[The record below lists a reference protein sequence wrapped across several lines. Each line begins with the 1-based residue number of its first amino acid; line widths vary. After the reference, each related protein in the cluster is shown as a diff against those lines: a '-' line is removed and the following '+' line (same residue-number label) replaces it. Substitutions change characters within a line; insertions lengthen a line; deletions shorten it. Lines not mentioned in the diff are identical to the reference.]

1 MKNYQIYL
9 IFCIAVL
16 PAIFFRDFFFS
27 EMPFLF
33 AAEKLASSG
42 LLTPEV
48 KEMILPPAGN
58 LLTLSGVKSAT
69 GSFSVSA
76 VSLCALV
83 FSIINA
89 EIVYQIMARQF
100 SAKVGCISQ
109 WCFLLISLFAFF
121 NIRFDMILVFLL
133 LSVIGVCWLVY
144 RTISK
149 KGFALQTTSKELPK
163 PFRFFAYGV
172 FAIVFLLGLALP
184 KINRQMSPQTICK
197 KITALNEEE
206 NKITVVFCH
215 NIPNLKDFKLFLT
228 QPMSEI
234 KELNDLLAVYP
245 NSVLLFKENAG
256 ITSGLIIG
264 KKVERFGKYYL
275 VDLRY

>member
-69 GSFSVSA
+69 GSFPVSA

-89 EIVYQIMARQF
+89 EIIYQIMARQF
-100 SAKVGCISQ
+100 SGKVGRISQ
-109 WCFLLISLFAFF
+109 WCFLMISLFAFF

-149 KGFALQTTSKELPK
+149 KGFTLQTTSMELPK

-184 KINRQMSPQTICK
+184 KINRQMSPQTICDR
-197 KITALNEEE
+197 INELNEED
-206 NKITVVFCH
+206 NKINVVFCH
-215 NIPNLKDFKLFLT
+215 NIPNKKDFKLFLT

>member
-69 GSFSVSA
+69 GSFPVSA

-89 EIVYQIMARQF
+89 EIIYQIMARQF
-100 SAKVGCISQ
+100 SGKVGRISQ
-109 WCFLLISLFAFF
+109 WCFLMISLFAFF

-144 RTISK
+144 RNISK

-215 NIPNLKDFKLFLT
+215 NIPNKKDFKLFLS
-228 QPMSEI
+228 QPMDEI
-234 KELNDLLAVYP
+234 TELNDLLAVYP

>member
-69 GSFSVSA
+69 GSFPVSA

-89 EIVYQIMARQF
+89 EIIYQIMARQF
-100 SAKVGCISQ
+100 SGKVGRISQ

-264 KKVERFGKYYL
+264 KKAERFGKYYL

>member
-1 MKNYQIYL
+1 
-9 IFCIAVL
+9 
-16 PAIFFRDFFFS
+16 
-27 EMPFLF
+27 MPFLF

-69 GSFSVSA
+69 GSFPVSA
-76 VSLCALV
+76 VSLCTLV

-89 EIVYQIMARQF
+89 EIIYQIMARQF
-100 SAKVGCISQ
+100 SGKVGRISQ
-109 WCFLLISLFAFF
+109 WCFLMISLFAFF

>member
-69 GSFSVSA
+69 GSFPVSA

-89 EIVYQIMARQF
+89 EIIYQIMARQF
-100 SAKVGCISQ
+100 SGKVGLISQ
-109 WCFLLISLFAFF
+109 WCFLMISLFAFF

-149 KGFALQTTSKELPK
+149 KGFVLQTTSKELPK

>member
-69 GSFSVSA
+69 GSFPVSA
-76 VSLCALV
+76 VSLCTLV

-89 EIVYQIMARQF
+89 EIIYQIMARQF
-100 SAKVGCISQ
+100 SGKVGRISQ
-109 WCFLLISLFAFF
+109 WCFLMISLFAFF

>member
-100 SAKVGCISQ
+100 SAKVGRISQ
-109 WCFLLISLFAFF
+109 WCFLMISLFAFF

>member
-9 IFCIAVL
+9 FFCLAAL
-16 PAIFFRDFFFS
+16 PAIFLRDFSFS

-48 KEMILPPAGN
+48 KEMILPPIGN
-58 LLTLSGVKSAT
+58 ILTLSGVQSAS
-69 GSFSVSA
+69 GSFPVHA

-100 SAKVGCISQ
+100 SAKVGRISQ
-109 WCFLLISLFAFF
+109 WLFLLISLFAFF

-133 LSVIGVCWLVY
+133 LSFMGVCWLAY
-144 RTISK
+144 RHFSK
-149 KGFALQTTSKELPK
+149 KGFALQSTNTELSK
-163 PFRFFAYGV
+163 PFRFAAYGV

-184 KINRQMSPQTICK
+184 KLNRQISPQTICDR
-197 KITALNEEE
+197 INELNEED
-206 NKITVVFCH
+206 NKINVVFCH
-215 NIPNLKDFKLFLT
+215 NIPNKKDFKLFLS
-228 QPMSEI
+228 QPMDEI
-234 KELNDLLAVYP
+234 TELNDLLAVYP

>member
-69 GSFSVSA
+69 GSFPVSS

-89 EIVYQIMARQF
+89 EIIYQIMARQF
-100 SAKVGCISQ
+100 SGKVGRISQ

-149 KGFALQTTSKELPK
+149 KGFALQTTSMELPK

>member
-69 GSFSVSA
+69 GSFPVSA

-89 EIVYQIMARQF
+89 EIICQIMARQF
-100 SAKVGCISQ
+100 SGKVGRISQ
-109 WCFLLISLFAFF
+109 WCFLMISLFAFF

>member
-69 GSFSVSA
+69 GSFPVSA

-89 EIVYQIMARQF
+89 EIIYQIMARQF
-100 SAKVGCISQ
+100 SGKVGLISQ
-109 WCFLLISLFAFF
+109 WCFLMISLFAFF

>member
-16 PAIFFRDFFFS
+16 PAIFFRDFSFS

-69 GSFSVSA
+69 GSFPVSA
-76 VSLCALV
+76 ISLCALV

-89 EIVYQIMARQF
+89 EIIYQIMARQF
-100 SAKVGCISQ
+100 SGKVGRISQ

-149 KGFALQTTSKELPK
+149 KGFALQTTSMELPK
-163 PFRFFAYGV
+163 PFRFAAYGV

-184 KINRQMSPQTICK
+184 KLNRQMSPQTICDR
-197 KITALNEEE
+197 INELNEED
-206 NKITVVFCH
+206 NKINVVFCH

-245 NSVLLFKENAG
+245 NSILLFKENAG

>member
-1 MKNYQIYL
+1 
-9 IFCIAVL
+9 
-16 PAIFFRDFFFS
+16 
-27 EMPFLF
+27 
-33 AAEKLASSG
+33 
-42 LLTPEV
+42 V
-48 KEMILPPAGN
+48 KERILPPAGN

-69 GSFSVSA
+69 GSFPVSA

-89 EIVYQIMARQF
+89 EIIYQIMARQF
-100 SAKVGCISQ
+100 SGKVGRISQ
-109 WCFLLISLFAFF
+109 WCFLMISLFAFF

-215 NIPNLKDFKLFLT
+215 NIPNKKDFKLFLS
-228 QPMSEI
+228 QPMDEI
-234 KELNDLLAVYP
+234 TELNDLLAVYP
-245 NSVLLFKENAG
+245 NSVLLFKADAG

>member
-69 GSFSVSA
+69 GSFPVSA

-89 EIVYQIMARQF
+89 EIIYQIMARQF
-100 SAKVGCISQ
+100 SGKVGRISQ
-109 WCFLLISLFAFF
+109 WCFLMISLFAFF

-215 NIPNLKDFKLFLT
+215 NIPNKKDFKLFLS
-228 QPMSEI
+228 QPMDEI
-234 KELNDLLAVYP
+234 TELNDLLAVYP

>member
-69 GSFSVSA
+69 GSFPVSA

-89 EIVYQIMARQF
+89 EIIYQIMARQF
-100 SAKVGCISQ
+100 SGKVGRISQ
-109 WCFLLISLFAFF
+109 WCFLIISLFAFF